1 MANKIEDNVI
11 NTYTVTLENGNG
23 DIITELILAD
33 SKRNSILAALEARN
47 DKSFI
52 AIEATIKDDVTE
64 MQYVKGE

>member
-1 MANKIEDNVI
+1 MANKIEDSVI

-23 DIITELILAD
+23 DIITELILSD
-33 SKRNSILAALEARN
+33 SKRNSILVALEARK

-52 AIEATIKDDVTE
+52 AIEATIKDDVSE